1 MGLVH
6 RYVNLLVA
14 VMELMIDV
22 CVETALA
29 VAKPLLTGILEA
41 YESPLG
47 FTMQTM
53 LVALNEGPGEWTVPL
68 PECHLRTCT

>member
-14 VMELMIDV
+14 VMQLMIDV
-22 CVETALA
+22 YVETALA
-29 VAKPLLTGILEA
+29 VAKPLLTAIMEA

-47 FTMQTM
+47 FTMETAR
-53 LVALNEGPGEWTVPL
+53 VFLNEGPGEWTVSV

>member
-29 VAKPLLTGILEA
+29 VAKPLLTAILEA

-47 FTMQTM
+47 FTMETM
-53 LVALNEGPGEWTVPL
+53 LVAMNEGPGEWTVSV